1 MDKCAVQLDLLTI
14 EQEAEALENES
25 TESDCENSDSSE
37 TSSESDSSESSTDDS
52 SESDSSE
59 SDSSQHELLGAQDN
73 HDSVLSELIQKI
85 DNVHLDESKQT
96 QDSVQSESQLGWD
109 AAENEPQ
116 ETQKTCNESDS
127 RLITVLES
135 TDYNECADD

>member
-25 TESDCENSDSSE
+25 TESDSENSDLSE
-37 TSSESDSSESSTDDS
+37 TSSESNSPESSTDDS

-73 HDSVLSELIQKI
+73 HDSVLSELIQQI
-85 DNVHLDESKQT
+85 DNVHLDESKRT
-96 QDSVQSESQLGWD
+96 QDSVQSESQLRSD
-109 AAENEPQ
+109 VAENEPQ
-116 ETQKTCNESDS
+116 ETQKTCNGSDS

-135 TDYNECADD
+135 TDYNEPADD

>member
-25 TESDCENSDSSE
+25 TESDSENSDSSE

-52 SESDSSE
+52 SESDSS
-59 SDSSQHELLGAQDN
+59 QHELLGAQDN
-73 HDSVLSELIQKI
+73 HDSVLSELIQQI

-96 QDSVQSESQLGWD
+96 QDSVQSESQLGSD
-109 AAENEPQ
+109 DDENEPQ
-116 ETQKTCNESDS
+116 ETQKICNGSDS

-135 TDYNECADD
+135 TDYNEPADD